1 MYFLL
6 RKCLLAVVLG
16 LAAMPEAAGKE
27 KTNWIFV
34 SKPELRLYVLTPTDS
49 ILYHCRIGCGL
60 RRGQKEEEK
69 DFRTPEGRFFI
80 SGIFNSTDWLH
91 VTPDGRE
98 VAGCYGPYFF
108 RLNTK
113 PFYGIGIHG
122 TNRPESI
129 GTRCSEGCIR
139 VNSDHVVVLR
149 KYVFEG
155 MPVVVSAEDELTPP
169 FKFRHP
175 GG

>member
-1 MYFLL
+1 MKRILLLFLMSL
-6 RKCLLAVVLG
+6 ALL
-16 LAAMPEAAGKE
+16 PEAAGRE
-27 KTNWIFV
+27 RTNWIFI

-69 DFRTPEGRFFI
+69 DFRTPEGRFSI
-80 SGIFNSTDWLH
+80 SGIYNSTGWLH
-91 VTPDGRE
+91 TTPDGRE

-108 RLNTK
+108 RLNTW
-113 PFYGIGIHG
+113 PFTGIGIHG
-122 TNRPESI
+122 TNRPETV

-139 VNSDHVVVLR
+139 VRSDQVEVLR
-149 KYVFEG
+149 RYVFAG

-169 FKFRHP
+169 FRYAPP
-175 GG
+175 GR